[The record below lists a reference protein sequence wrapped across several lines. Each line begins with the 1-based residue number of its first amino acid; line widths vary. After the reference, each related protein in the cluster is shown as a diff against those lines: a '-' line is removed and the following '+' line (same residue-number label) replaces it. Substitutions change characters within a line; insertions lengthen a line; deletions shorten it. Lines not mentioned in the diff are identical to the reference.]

1 MFEEASNRITVWL
14 SKTKIISSDQEVVCK
29 WGMTHILD
37 TLFNIATFTAI
48 GLLFR
53 MLPETAV
60 FTVAYIPLRSFAGG
74 YHAKTPFRCWVISNF
89 LLIAALL
96 IVRYV
101 SHFTAFFLLLTAL
114 SLLCLV
120 VLMPVSDI
128 HKKLSEKDRKK
139 YRRKGL
145 MILMVEICAS
155 AMLCYF
161 ALINFSYSIF
171 SAWILLSIMLI
182 GGKIKNGVQAKKWE
196 KVHFIPKNHIV
207 RAISQFFSWLCV
219 TM

>member
-89 LLIAALL
+89 LLIRGIANSSVCFSFYCLL
-96 IVRYV
+96 FIAD
-101 SHFTAFFLLLTAL
+101 SFEFAL
-114 SLLCLV
+114 SRCF
-120 VLMPVSDI
+120 DACI
-128 HKKLSEKDRKK
+128 
-139 YRRKGL
+139 
-145 MILMVEICAS
+145 
-155 AMLCYF
+155 
-161 ALINFSYSIF
+161 
-171 SAWILLSIMLI
+171 
-182 GGKIKNGVQAKKWE
+182 
-196 KVHFIPKNHIV
+196 
-207 RAISQFFSWLCV
+207 
-219 TM
+219 

>member
-1 MFEEASNRITVWL
+1 MFEEASNRITAWL
-14 SKTKIISSDQEVVCK
+14 SKIKIISSDQEVVCK

-145 MILMVEICAS
+145 MILMVELCAS
-155 AMLCYF
+155 AMLYY
-161 ALINFSYSIF
+161 L
-171 SAWILLSIMLI
+171 
-182 GGKIKNGVQAKKWE
+182 
-196 KVHFIPKNHIV
+196 P
-207 RAISQFFSWLCV
+207 
-219 TM
+219 

>member
-1 MFEEASNRITVWL
+1 MFEEASNRITAWL
-14 SKTKIISSDQEVVCK
+14 SKIKIISSDQEVVCK
-29 WGMTHILD
+29 WGMTHI
-37 TLFNIATFTAI
+37 
-48 GLLFR
+48 
-53 MLPETAV
+53 
-60 FTVAYIPLRSFAGG
+60 
-74 YHAKTPFRCWVISNF
+74 
-89 LLIAALL
+89 
-96 IVRYV
+96 
-101 SHFTAFFLLLTAL
+101 
-114 SLLCLV
+114 LLCLV

-182 GGKIKNGVQAKKWE
+182 GGKIKNGVQAKK
-196 KVHFIPKNHIV
+196 
-207 RAISQFFSWLCV
+207 
-219 TM
+219 

>member
-1 MFEEASNRITVWL
+1 MSIYWALPRCGRFSWVAVTSRH
-14 SKTKIISSDQEVVCK
+14 IIHAAIC
-29 WGMTHILD
+29 
-37 TLFNIATFTAI
+37 NIQLLRSEIMHRTAI

-145 MILMVEICAS
+145 MILMVELCAS
-155 AMLCYF
+155 AMLYYF

-182 GGKIKNGVQAKKWE
+182 GGMIKNGVQAKK
-196 KVHFIPKNHIV
+196 
-207 RAISQFFSWLCV
+207 
-219 TM
+219 

>member
-1 MFEEASNRITVWL
+1 MFEEASNRITAWL
-14 SKTKIISSDQEVVCK
+14 SKIKIISSDQEVVCK

-145 MILMVEICAS
+145 MILMVELCAS
-155 AMLCYF
+155 AMLYYF

-182 GGKIKNGVQAKKWE
+182 GGKIKC
-196 KVHFIPKNHIV
+196 
-207 RAISQFFSWLCV
+207 LCQ
-219 TM
+219 

>member
-14 SKTKIISSDQEVVCK
+14 SKTRIISSDQEVVCK

-145 MILMVEICAS
+145 MILMVELCAS
-155 AMLCYF
+155 AMLYYF

-182 GGKIKNGVQAKKWE
+182 GGMIKNGVQAKK
-196 KVHFIPKNHIV
+196 
-207 RAISQFFSWLCV
+207 
-219 TM
+219 

>member
-1 MFEEASNRITVWL
+1 MFEEASNRITAWL
-14 SKTKIISSDQEVVCK
+14 SKIKIISSDQEVVCK

-74 YHAKTPFRCWVISNF
+74 YHA
-89 LLIAALL
+89 IAALL

-182 GGKIKNGVQAKKWE
+182 GGKIKNGVQAKK
-196 KVHFIPKNHIV
+196 
-207 RAISQFFSWLCV
+207 
-219 TM
+219 

>member
-1 MFEEASNRITVWL
+1 MFEEASNRITAWL
-14 SKTKIISSDQEVVCK
+14 SKIKIISSDQEVVCK

-128 HKKLSEKDRKK
+128 HKKLAAKRGKTVHKKRKK

-182 GGKIKNGVQAKKWE
+182 GGKIKNGVQAKK
-196 KVHFIPKNHIV
+196 
-207 RAISQFFSWLCV
+207 
-219 TM
+219 

>member
-120 VLMPVSDI
+120 VLISI
-128 HKKLSEKDRKK
+128 KSYRKRTEKSIEEKD
-139 YRRKGL
+139 
-145 MILMVEICAS
+145 S
-155 AMLCYF
+155 
-161 ALINFSYSIF
+161 
-171 SAWILLSIMLI
+171 
-182 GGKIKNGVQAKKWE
+182 
-196 KVHFIPKNHIV
+196 
-207 RAISQFFSWLCV
+207 
-219 TM
+219 

>member
-1 MFEEASNRITVWL
+1 MAVQNQNHKFRPRSCMQMGNDTYIGYPFQHCNFYCNRIAF
-14 SKTKIISSDQEVVCK
+14 SNASGNSCIYSRIYS
-29 WGMTHILD
+29 
-37 TLFNIATFTAI
+37 IA
-48 GLLFR
+48 
-53 MLPETAV
+53 V
-60 FTVAYIPLRSFAGG
+60 
-74 YHAKTPFRCWVISNF
+74 WVISNF

-182 GGKIKNGVQAKKWE
+182 GGKIKNGVQAKK
-196 KVHFIPKNHIV
+196 
-207 RAISQFFSWLCV
+207 
-219 TM
+219 

>member
-1 MFEEASNRITVWL
+1 MFEEASNRITAWL
-14 SKTKIISSDQEVVCK
+14 SKIKIISSDQEVVCK

-101 SHFTAFFLLLTAL
+101 SHFTAFFLLL
-114 SLLCLV
+114 
-120 VLMPVSDI
+120 SDI

-182 GGKIKNGVQAKKWE
+182 GGKIKNGVQAKK
-196 KVHFIPKNHIV
+196 
-207 RAISQFFSWLCV
+207 
-219 TM
+219 

>member
-1 MFEEASNRITVWL
+1 MFEEASNRITAWL
-14 SKTKIISSDQEVVCK
+14 SKIKIISSDQEVVCK

-171 SAWILLSIMLI
+171 SAWILLMI
-182 GGKIKNGVQAKKWE
+182 
-196 KVHFIPKNHIV
+196 
-207 RAISQFFSWLCV
+207 

>member
-1 MFEEASNRITVWL
+1 MFEEASNRITAWL
-14 SKTKIISSDQEVVCK
+14 SKIKIISSDQEVVCK
-29 WGMTHILD
+29 WGMTHIENGRYFDLRRWGMTHILD

-182 GGKIKNGVQAKKWE
+182 GGKIKNGVQAKK
-196 KVHFIPKNHIV
+196 
-207 RAISQFFSWLCV
+207 
-219 TM
+219 